1 MSEVY
6 RFSFQDGISSKE
18 IEEQLY
24 WAVFNTESV
33 YGKPTVR
40 LDGAFLFDEKNRIC
54 VIDKAT
60 EVGRHIAQLFTSYLT
75 SQFGEAAFKVERI
88 EHSTESKDGQNG

>member
-6 RFSFQDGISSKE
+6 RFSFQHEIPAKE

-40 LDGAFLFDEKNRIC
+40 LDGSFLFDEKTKVC
-54 VIDKAT
+54 VIDKGT
-60 EVGRHIAQLFTSYLT
+60 DVGRHIAQLFTSYLT
-75 SQFGEAAFKVERI
+75 SQFGEAAFKVQRI
-88 EHSTESKDGQNG
+88 ENPAEQNGEQGG